1 MTQHAGLESE
11 ESFLASFVPTEDGD
25 ASAKKPRRSVMPS
38 RPEGIK
44 PRISMQQSSK
54 KPVSASDSSTRS
66 FFENL
71 INGDG
76 SVRFRNADDA

>member
-1 MTQHAGLESE
+1 MQHAGLESE
-11 ESFLASFVPTEDGD
+11 ESFLASFVSEDSD
-25 ASAKKPRRSVMPS
+25 ASAKKPRRTVMPS

-76 SVRFRNADDA
+76 SVRFRTADDA